1 MLWGGGG
8 GLWAAGWCWGQ
19 GHRVQAGCRQV
30 QAGCRLG
37 AGWVQAGRLRG
48 AGPPTPALQE
58 ACLDLLVAE
67 HVEEP
72 QLARLL
78 VELAEA
84 ALGLAPQDG
93 LPEKGLE
100 VLVVRTPQRRVHGLR
115 DGQPAG
121 GGVELGGEV
130 VGDGGAHVVGHDA
143 RARVAAPA
151 VDAAAARVDEE
162 QVLEAEVAH
171 EDLVEHTRRE
181 GHDRPTPVARL
192 DLPDV
197 AVEELVVGQVNVDQE
212 LALHRLEELELLV
225 VARVRREHGA
235 DVDLVGQLL
244 QQVLRKRTHRGARGA
259 AR

>member
-1 MLWGGGG
+1 
-8 GLWAAGWCWGQ
+8 
-19 GHRVQAGCRQV
+19 VQAGH
-30 QAGCRLG
+30 
-37 AGWVQAGRLRG
+37 LRG
-48 AGPPTPALQE
+48 AGAATPELQE
-58 ACLDLLVAE
+58 ARLDLLVAE
-67 HVEEP
+67 HVEET

-93 LPEKGLE
+93 LPEEGLE

-121 GGVELGGEV
+121 GGVELGREV

-162 QVLEAEVAH
+162 QVLEAEVAD
-171 EDLVEHTRRE
+171 EDLVEHARRE

-192 DLPDV
+192 DLADV

-225 VARVRREHGA
+225 VARVSREHGA
-235 DVDLVGQLL
+235 DIDLVGQLL